1 MKTSKLFTILKTFSD
16 EEMKR
21 FEKFIISP
29 YHNAGRN
36 LRPLFKILKK
46 YHPEYPAEKLTHL
59 KINKALGIKNNSGEK
74 RSSAQLTV
82 RISELTKLAESF
94 TVVDNLIRD
103 KYQFSKNLAGIYKN
117 RKLYNYSIS
126 RINESCKLLDENGID
141 EEYALERLQLQW
153 MLRKNY
159 TNLNKID
166 KAVLTEFSVSLYLLS
181 FFITH
186 VKVMLFQENRKYP
199 MNAELL
205 KMIVDGIDYDKMD
218 RLCKDEGTG
227 VKEKLLFDLKRCQF
241 YIYKEEKTFWELIDY
256 YKDHFSKFSRY
267 LKWQY
272 YLGLMRSG
280 IELSYSRGFI
290 FCGSELNSLTDFIF
304 GKNIYS
310 HSNNE
315 YLEDKFFTTIIGLK
329 FGLESSE
336 NIQKFSDTYV
346 EKVHPDYI
354 ERAKNYAEA
363 FINFKNKK
371 YENSLGSIQLITR
384 PISAEKN
391 LLYKLKIANFFEL
404 NYAEEMHYLLDSYN
418 HVLVSNRKYR
428 SKDQNINF
436 ITLIKIIHEYS
447 SKKISPGRKEKQKL
461 IEKSKTSEFHW
472 WFKEKIE
479 EL

>member
-16 EEMKR
+16 DEMIR

-29 YHNAGRN
+29 YHNTGRN
-36 LRPLFKILKK
+36 LKPLFKILKK
-46 YHPEYPAEKLTHL
+46 HYPEFPNERLSHEKIC
-59 KINKALGIKNNSGEK
+59 KVLGITNNTDVK
-74 RSSAQLTV
+74 RSSSQLNV
-82 RISELTKLAESF
+82 RLSELTKLAESF

-103 KYQFSKNLAGIYKN
+103 KYQFSKNLSEIYKN

-126 RINESCKLLDENGID
+126 RVNECSKLLDEKGID
-141 EEYALERLQLQW
+141 EEYALQRLQLQ
-153 MLRKNY
+153 RIISKDY
-159 TNLNKID
+159 VNLNKI
-166 KAVLTEFSVSLYLLS
+166 EQSLNAERSLPLNLLS
-181 FFITH
+181 FFISNI
-186 VKVMLFQENRKYP
+186 KVQLFHGNS

-205 KMIVDGIDYDKMD
+205 KLLVDSIDYDKTD
-218 RLCKDEGTG
+218 RLCKDDGSG
-227 VKEKLLFDLKRCQF
+227 VKDKLLFDLKRSQF
-241 YIYKEEKTFWELIDY
+241 YIYKEEKVFWELIDY
-256 YKDHFSKFSRY
+256 YKNHFTKFSRY

-280 IELSYSRGFI
+280 IELSYERGFI

-304 GKNIYS
+304 SKNIYS

-336 NIQKFSDTYV
+336 SIQKFSDTYV
-346 EKVHPDYI
+346 KKVHPDFN

-363 FINFKNKK
+363 FINFKSKK
-371 YENSLGSIQLITR
+371 YENSLDSIQLITR

-418 HVLVSNRKYR
+418 HVLNSNRKYR

-436 ITLIKIIHEYS
+436 ITLIKIIQEYS

-461 IEKSKTSEFHW
+461 IEESKTSEFHW
-472 WFKEKIE
+472 WIKEKIE